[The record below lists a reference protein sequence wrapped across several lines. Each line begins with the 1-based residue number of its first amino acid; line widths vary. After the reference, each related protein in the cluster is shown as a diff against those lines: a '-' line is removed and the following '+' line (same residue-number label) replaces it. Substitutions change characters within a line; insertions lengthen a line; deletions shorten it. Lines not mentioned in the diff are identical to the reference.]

1 MSDKLRWPT
10 FWALV
15 GVFLVI
21 VCLFLIPSFREF
33 LSGSLWFLAPLAVFF
48 LLGVALIVF
57 TLRGKVEGRLR
68 KFFLLTGAS
77 SAGFFLF
84 VLLHNAF
91 YALNVVSDHI
101 PVIGLLTEF
110 LHAAFFFLAIPIC
123 PLGFLVGVVGVIVI
137 GARRLKTPL
146 TPRLDT

>member
-1 MSDKLRWPT
+1 MTQKLRWPL

-21 VCLFLIPSFREF
+21 VCLFLIPAFRDL
-33 LSGSLWFLAPLAVFF
+33 LSGSLLFLAPLAIFF

-57 TLRGKVEGRLR
+57 TLREKVGGRLK
-68 KFFLLTGAS
+68 KFFLLSGAS

-91 YALNVVSDHI
+91 YALYEVSSHI
-101 PVIGLLTEF
+101 PVLGSLTEF
-110 LHAAFFFLAIPIC
+110 LHAAFFFMAIPIC
-123 PLGFLVGVVGVIVI
+123 PLGFLVGVVGTIII
-137 GARRLKTPL
+137 GARSLKTA
-146 TPRLDT
+146 R

>member
-1 MSDKLRWPT
+1 VSDKLRWPT

-15 GVFLVI
+15 AVFILI
-21 VCLFLIPSFREF
+21 ICLFLIPAFRDL
-33 LSGSLWFLAPLAVFF
+33 LSGSLLFLAPLAIFF
-48 LLGVALIVF
+48 LLGVVLLVF
-57 TLRGKVEGRLR
+57 TLRGRVGGRLR
-68 KFFLLTGAS
+68 KFLLLTGAS

-91 YALNVVSDHI
+91 YALNVVSNHI
-101 PVIGLLTEF
+101 PVIGPLTEF
-110 LHAAFFFLAIPIC
+110 LHAAFFFMAVPIC
-123 PLGFLVGVVGVIVI
+123 PLGFLVGVVGTIIV